1 MEHFRLYGLIL
12 VLLVLSSVICRAEDS
27 ICVHDIDSI
36 FRNKIL
42 VTADPYKVGITDF
55 VTYTIT
61 GGTNARFW
69 MQDSYTYICICLPS
83 KNDLVTTSK
92 ITNLK
97 RVNFTYGPVDQ
108 DYLAGVYPT
117 MQIMVSQ
124 DSIDWTDLSS
134 SAVHGKASAE
144 ILLPSAGDYYLRIKN
159 TGTGSSK
166 PIYIRTFEYKTQH
179 CNCYQYQP

>member
-1 MEHFRLYGLIL
+1 MKHFRLYGLIL

-27 ICVHDIDSI
+27 ICVHDIDAMY
-36 FRNKIL
+36 RNKTL

-61 GGTNARFW
+61 GGTNARFL
-69 MQDSYTYICICLPS
+69 MQDSYICICLPS

-97 RVNFTYGPVDQ
+97 RVWFTYSPSA
-108 DYLAGVYPT
+108 DYLYDVSPATPT
-117 MQIMVSQ
+117 MQILVSN
-124 DSIDWTDLSS
+124 DSTEWSNITT
-134 SAVHGKASAE
+134 SATHSKGSADV
-144 ILLPSAGDYYLRIKN
+144 LLPSAGDYYVRIKN
-159 TGTGSSK
+159 TGSSK
-166 PIYIRTFEYKTQH
+166 PIYIRVMNYTTQH

>member
-27 ICVHDIDSI
+27 IWVHDIDSMY
-36 FRNKIL
+36 RKGTL
-42 VTADPYKVGITDF
+42 VTADSYYKVGITDF

-61 GGTNARFW
+61 GGSNARFW
-69 MQDSYTYICICLPS
+69 MQDSYTYICICLPG

-134 SAVHGKASAE
+134 IAVHGKASAE
-144 ILLPSAGDYYLRIKN
+144 VLLPSPGDYYLRIKN
-159 TGTGSSK
+159 TGSSK

>member
-27 ICVHDIDSI
+27 ICVHDIDAI
-36 FRNKIL
+36 FRNKTI

-61 GGTNARFW
+61 GGTNARFR
-69 MQDSYTYICICLPS
+69 MQDSYICICLPG

-108 DYLAGVYPT
+108 DYLAGDFPT

-134 SAVHGKASAE
+134 DAVHGRASAE
-144 ILLPSAGDYYLRIKN
+144 VLLPSPGDYHLRIKN

>member
-27 ICVHDIDSI
+27 ICSQNIHEMYVAKTLKTE
-36 FRNKIL
+36 N
-42 VTADPYKVGITDF
+42 PYKVGITDF

-61 GGTNARFW
+61 GGTDARFRT
-69 MQDSYTYICICLPS
+69 QDFYICICLPG

-97 RVNFTYGPVDQ
+97 RVNFTYGPADQ
-108 DYLAGVYPT
+108 DYLAGDYPT
-117 MQIMVSQ
+117 MQILVSE
-124 DSIDWTDLSS
+124 DGDEWTNLS
-134 SAVHGKASAE
+134 AFHGKASAE
-144 ILLPSAGDYYLRIKN
+144 VLLPSPGDYYLRIKN
-159 TGTGSSK
+159 TGSSK

>member
-36 FRNKIL
+36 FKNKIL
-42 VTADPYKVGITDF
+42 VTVDSYKVGITDF

-61 GGTNARFW
+61 GGSNAKFW
-69 MQDSYTYICICLPS
+69 THGLYICICLPDR
-83 KNDLVTTSK
+83 NDLVTTSK

-97 RVNFTYGPVDQ
+97 RVNFTYVPVDK
-108 DYLAGVYPT
+108 DYLAGDFPT
-117 MQIMVSQ
+117 MQILVSE

-134 SAVHGKASAE
+134 SAVHGRASAE
-144 ILLPSAGDYYLRIKN
+144 VLLPSPGDYYLRIKN
-159 TGTGSSK
+159 TGSSK
-166 PIYIRTFEYKTQH
+166 PIYIRVMNYTTQH

>member
-27 ICVHDIDSI
+27 ICVHDIDAMY
-36 FRNKIL
+36 RNKTL

-61 GGTNARFW
+61 GGSSARFW
-69 MQDSYTYICICLPS
+69 TYSSSSFICICLPS

-97 RVNFTYGPVDQ
+97 RVNFTYGPVNQ
-108 DYLAGVYPT
+108 DYLAGDSPT

-134 SAVHGKASAE
+134 IAVHGKASAE
-144 ILLPSAGDYYLRIKN
+144 VLLPDPGDYYLRIKN
-159 TGTGSSK
+159 TGTESSK

>member
-1 MEHFRLYGLIL
+1 MELFRLYGLIL

-36 FRNKIL
+36 YRNKIL
-42 VTADPYKVGITDF
+42 VTADSYKVGITDF

-61 GGTNARFW
+61 GGSSARFW
-69 MQDSYTYICICLPS
+69 TYSSFICICLPS

-97 RVNFTYGPVDQ
+97 RVNFTYGPADQ
-108 DYLAGVYPT
+108 DYLAGDFPT
-117 MQIMVSQ
+117 MQILVSE
-124 DSIDWTDLSS
+124 DGDEWTNLSS
-134 SAVHGKASAE
+134 IAFHGKASAE
-144 ILLPSAGDYYLRIKN
+144 VLLPSPGDYYLRIKN
-159 TGTGSSK
+159 TGSSK

>member
-1 MEHFRLYGLIL
+1 MRQLRLIGVIFTLM
-12 VLLVLSSVICRAEDS
+12 VLGSAICRAKDS
-27 ICVHDIDSI
+27 ICSQNIHEMYVAKTLKTE
-36 FRNKIL
+36 N
-42 VTADPYKVGITDF
+42 PYKVGITDF

-61 GGTNARFW
+61 GGTNARFR
-69 MQDSYTYICICLPS
+69 MQDSYICICLPG

-108 DYLAGVYPT
+108 DYLAGDYPT
-117 MQIMVSQ
+117 MQILVSE

-134 SAVHGKASAE
+134 FAVHGRASAE
-144 ILLPSAGDYYLRIKN
+144 VLLPSPGDYHLRIKN

>member
-27 ICVHDIDSI
+27 ICSQNIHEMYVAKTLKTE
-36 FRNKIL
+36 N
-42 VTADPYKVGITDF
+42 PYKVGITDF

-61 GGTNARFW
+61 GGSNARFW
-69 MQDSYTYICICLPS
+69 MQDSYICICLPS

-108 DYLAGVYPT
+108 DYLAAPYPT

-134 SAVHGKASAE
+134 IAVHGRASAE
-144 ILLPSAGDYYLRIKN
+144 VLLPSPGDYYLRIKN
-159 TGTGSSK
+159 TGTESSK

>member
-12 VLLVLSSVICRAEDS
+12 MLLVLSSAICRAEDS
-27 ICVHDIDSI
+27 ICVHDIDSMC
-36 FRNKIL
+36 RKGTL

-61 GGTNARFW
+61 GGTNARFR
-69 MQDSYTYICICLPS
+69 MQDSYICICLPG

-97 RVNFTYGPVDQ
+97 RVWFTYSPSA
-108 DYLAGVYPT
+108 DYLYDVFPATPT
-117 MQIMVSQ
+117 MQILVSN
-124 DSIDWTDLSS
+124 DSTEWSNIAT
-134 SAVHGKASAE
+134 SATHSKGSADV
-144 ILLPSAGDYYLRIKN
+144 LLPSAGDYYVRIKN

-166 PIYIRTFEYKTQH
+166 PIYIRVMNYTTQL

>member
-27 ICVHDIDSI
+27 ICVHDIDAI
-36 FRNKIL
+36 FKNKTL

-61 GGTNARFW
+61 GGSNARFW

-97 RVNFTYGPVDQ
+97 RVNFTYGPVNQ
-108 DYLAGVYPT
+108 DYLAGDSPT

-144 ILLPSAGDYYLRIKN
+144 ILLPSAGDSYLRIKN
-159 TGTGSSK
+159 TGTGASK
-166 PIYIRTFEYKTQH
+166 PI
-179 CNCYQYQP
+179 

>member
-27 ICVHDIDSI
+27 ICSQNIHEMYVAKTLKTE
-36 FRNKIL
+36 N
-42 VTADPYKVGITDF
+42 PYKVGITDF

-61 GGTNARFW
+61 GGSNAIFW
-69 MQDSYTYICICLPS
+69 MQDSYICICLPS

-108 DYLAGVYPT
+108 DYLAGDFPT

-134 SAVHGKASAE
+134 IAVHGRASAE
-144 ILLPSAGDYYLRIKN
+144 VLLPSPGDYYLRIKN
-159 TGTGSSK
+159 TGTESSK